1 MSDAAGL
8 RRVLERVAP
17 AVRAENARGTFSPS
31 AFATPL
37 SVAAYALEHDFTIAV
52 TATSNEAEQ
61 LRDSVA
67 ALLGPEDDVA
77 LWPGWDTHPLER
89 VSPDNE
95 VHGDPRAA
103 ALAHRGRPGAARPRR
118 LGPLDRPDPLARA
131 ARGATDRPTRR

>member
-1 MSDAAGL
+1 MSDAGL

-17 AVRAENARGTFSPS
+17 ALRADIARGTFSPS

-37 SVAAYALEHDFTIAV
+37 SVGAYALEHDFTIAV
-52 TATSNEAEQ
+52 TATSNEAEA

-89 VSPDNE
+89 VSPELEGPGIGGD
-95 VHGDPRAA
+95 DPR
-103 ALAHRGRPGAARPRR
+103 
-118 LGPLDRPDPLARA
+118 
-131 ARGATDRPTRR
+131 TRRGHPP